1 MGTHIV
7 RAFKG
12 MDEVGSTVGNEF
24 IKKRLKV
31 MPIGKEKVISL
42 KTERNVMSLSRTY
55 VNGTKEGIIKKIQES
70 QSTR

>member
-12 MDEVGSTVGNEF
+12 MDEVGSTVGDKF

-31 MPIGKEKVISL
+31 MSYVRICIFVDGQSATGVLYKQMEQSRAGKRRQLPEDFRSDK
-42 KTERNVMSLSRTY
+42 M
-55 VNGTKEGIIKKIQES
+55 
-70 QSTR
+70 